1 VEVGPDR
8 TMLQAHELYRFYHT
22 GDDETFALRGVS
34 LSVAEGE
41 TVAVMGPSGSGKSTL
56 LSCLAGLDDPDG
68 GYVTVAGQRITRRPE
83 SVRAAMRARWIGI
96 LLQFANLLEHLSVL
110 DNVRA
115 AQSMMR
121 GAERP
126 NPRRLLDEVGLSAH
140 AAAHP
145 STLSGGEAARAGLA
159 VALAND
165 PQVLL
170 ADEPTGEVDA
180 ETEAQVLS
188 LLQHRVRRGGSVLVV
203 THSAAVAEASD
214 RVLVLSD
221 GRLSDG

>member
-1 VEVGPDR
+1 
-8 TMLQAHELYRFYHT
+8 
-22 GDDETFALRGVS
+22 
-34 LSVAEGE
+34 
-41 TVAVMGPSGSGKSTL
+41 
-56 LSCLAGLDDPDG
+56 
-68 GYVTVAGQRITRRPE
+68 
-83 SVRAAMRARWIGI
+83 
-96 LLQFANLLEHLSVL
+96 LLQWGNLLEHLTVL
-110 DNVRA
+110 QNIRA
-115 AQSMMR
+115 AQ
-121 GAERP
+121 ALAT
-126 NPRRLLDEVGLSAH
+126 NPASNEPKTLVEWVGLEHRLNAR
-140 AAAHP
+140 P
-145 STLSGGEAARAGLA
+145 SSLSGGESARAGLA

-165 PQVLL
+165 PPVLL

>member
-1 VEVGPDR
+1 
-8 TMLQAHELYRFYHT
+8 HELYRFYHT

-96 LLQFANLLEHLSVL
+96 LLQFANSLEHLTVL

-115 AQSMMR
+115 
-121 GAERP
+121 
-126 NPRRLLDEVGLSAH
+126 
-140 AAAHP
+140 
-145 STLSGGEAARAGLA
+145 
-159 VALAND
+159 
-165 PQVLL
+165 
-170 ADEPTGEVDA
+170 
-180 ETEAQVLS
+180 
-188 LLQHRVRRGGSVLVV
+188 
-203 THSAAVAEASD
+203 
-214 RVLVLSD
+214 
-221 GRLSDG
+221 

>member
-1 VEVGPDR
+1 
-8 TMLQAHELYRFYHT
+8 M
-22 GDDETFALRGVS
+22 
-34 LSVAEGE
+34 
-41 TVAVMGPSGSGKSTL
+41 
-56 LSCLAGLDDPDG
+56 
-68 GYVTVAGQRITRRPE
+68 
-83 SVRAAMRARWIGI
+83 
-96 LLQFANLLEHLSVL
+96 
-110 DNVRA
+110 
-115 AQSMMR
+115 
-121 GAERP
+121 
-126 NPRRLLDEVGLSAH
+126 
-140 AAAHP
+140 
-145 STLSGGEAARAGLA
+145 
-159 VALAND
+159 ALAND